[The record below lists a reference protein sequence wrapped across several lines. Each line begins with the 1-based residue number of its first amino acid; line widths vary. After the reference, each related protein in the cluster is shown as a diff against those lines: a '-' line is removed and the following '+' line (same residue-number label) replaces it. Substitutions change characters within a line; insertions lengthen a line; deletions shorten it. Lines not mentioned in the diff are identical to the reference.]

1 MQNRMEKLVD
11 KKSSGESD
19 PGNVFL
25 YFGATTNNKHYT

>member
-25 YFGATTNNKHYT
+25 YFGSNHK

>member
-1 MQNRMEKLVD
+1 MQNRMKKLLVD

-25 YFGATTNNKHYT
+25 YFGSNHN